1 MGFPKTAYWS
11 IEVLSKLRKK
21 LLGTLPESSSEQ
33 NPQKQSHPTPEVT
46 PYELIGKEPGT
57 RRLAETFYD
66 IMESAPEAMELLAI
80 HPQPMDS
87 IRQRFF
93 EYLSGWLG
101 GPPLFESQYGHP
113 RLRARHLPFKVTP
126 QMRDQWMFCMNKAL
140 DLTIDNIQLRE
151 GLRQSF
157 SQLAEHMINCPNKI

>member
-1 MGFPKTAYWS
+1 MS
-11 IEVLSKLRKK
+11 
-21 LLGTLPESSSEQ
+21 TLPEKTSEQ
-33 NPQKQSHPTPEVT
+33 NHPTPQT
-46 PYELIGKEPGT
+46 SPYQLIGEELGT
-57 RRLAETFYD
+57 RNLAETFYD
-66 IMESAPEAMELLAI
+66 VMESAPEAKELLAL

-140 DLTIDNIQLRE
+140 DTTVENKQLRE

-157 SQLAEHMINCPNKI
+157 SQLASHMINRP